1 MVVASDQTLKFS
13 EFVNL
18 VLAQLYEWDR
28 QKSGA
33 FFNLNAVSKG
43 LRQQVPQQWV
53 FDAAKV
59 LQARGLVQAIF
70 AFGGFCQASLTGEGR
85 LYVEE
90 EQGFVKQ
97 IHESPQHYFLNVS
110 GSNNQV
116 VVGSNPQDVQQHMTV
131 EESRRP
137 AFSVL
142 DEIEETLN
150 KDSTLEPASKADLL
164 ADLDAVRKQLR
175 KREPNRPALAALL
188 QPMAQV
194 ATIAGHVATLI
205 KLLNG

>member
-1 MVVASDQTLKFS
+1 M
-13 EFVNL
+13 
-18 VLAQLYEWDR
+18 
-28 QKSGA
+28 
-33 FFNLNAVSKG
+33 
-43 LRQQVPQQWV
+43 
-53 FDAAKV
+53 
-59 LQARGLVQAIF
+59 QAIF

-116 VVGSNPQDVQQHMTV
+116 VVGVLTRRNVQQHMTV

-164 ADLDAVRKQLR
+164 ADLDAVRKR
-175 KREPNRPALAALL
+175 
-188 QPMAQV
+188 
-194 ATIAGHVATLI
+194 ATANASLTVQRWRHCCSRWR
-205 KLLNG
+205 KLLRSQATSPH